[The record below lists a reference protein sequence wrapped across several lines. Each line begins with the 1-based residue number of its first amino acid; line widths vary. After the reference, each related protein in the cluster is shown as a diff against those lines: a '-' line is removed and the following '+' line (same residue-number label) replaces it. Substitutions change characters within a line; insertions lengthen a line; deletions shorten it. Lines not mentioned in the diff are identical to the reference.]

1 MAADNHSNVL
11 TSPDYSEVYSRFSSG
26 LSFADIPKS
35 VVDVTTIDIYD
46 TLACIYAGFTAAG
59 TQEVRELVLD
69 WGGKPEAVILGT
81 NAKVPAPQAAWCN
94 GMMAHAR
101 DYDDTHDRAVLH
113 AAVSVIPAAIAAAEI
128 AGRPI
133 SGEEFYTAVIS
144 GLEMICRLGVSTKID
159 IMQTGF
165 LYTSLYGYFAATAT
179 AAKILG
185 LSAEDTHNAMGLVLA
200 QAAGSHQATRD
211 SALTKRMQPGLAAR
225 AAIASVMMA
234 KKGIRGARLVFDGA
248 DGVNRIYVKGAI
260 DHDAARTDLG
270 KVFQMEDLSFK
281 PFPCCRFNHTAIS
294 AALALRAQP
303 GFDLSKASEIRAYTN
318 SQGFQAVCT
327 PLDVRQAPQTVV
339 NAQFSIPYNVAC
351 ALLNGKV
358 GLADFVPEALDRPD
372 VLALTARVMPHVDAD
387 FDAKWGRNVCPT
399 RVEAVIDGKLF
410 TAQVDL
416 PKGGPANPM
425 TSADLHA
432 KLEDC
437 LSFGGFDVGSA
448 AVFEEVVAGLLAS
461 KDVAADLHRLNA
473 GIVKGLRLAA

>member
-1 MAADNHSNVL
+1 MAPDSHSNVM
-11 TSPDYSEVYSRFSSG
+11 TSPDYAEVYSKFSSG
-26 LSFADIPKS
+26 LTFSDIPKS

-59 TQEVRELVLD
+59 TPEVRELVLD

-113 AAVSVIPAAIAAAEI
+113 AAVSVIPAAIAATEI

-133 SGEEFYTAVIS
+133 SGQEFYTGIIA

-179 AAKILG
+179 VAKILG

-200 QAAGSHQATRD
+200 HAAGSHQATRD

-225 AAIASVMMA
+225 GAIASVMMA
-234 KKGIRGARLVFDGA
+234 KKGVRGARLVFDGA

-260 DHDAARTDLG
+260 DHDAVRADLG
-270 KVFQMEDLSFK
+270 RVYQMEDLSFK
-281 PFPCCRFNHTAIS
+281 PFPCCRFNHTAIA
-294 AALALRAQP
+294 AALELRAQP
-303 GFDLSKASEIRAYTN
+303 GFDLGKVSEIRAYTN

-327 PLDVRQAPQTVV
+327 PLDVRHAPKTVV

-358 GLADFVPEALDRPD
+358 GLADFVPEALDRTD
-372 VLALTARVMPHVDAD
+372 VLALTARVMPHVDAE
-387 FDAKWGRNVCPT
+387 FDAKWGRNICPT
-399 RVEAVIDGKLF
+399 RVEAVIDNRVF
-410 TAQVDL
+410 SAQVDQ
-416 PKGGPANPM
+416 PKGGPNNPM
-425 TSADLHA
+425 TSADLRA

-437 LSFGGFDVGSA
+437 LRFGGFDVDSA
-448 AVFEEVVAGLLAS
+448 TVFEEVVAGLLNS
-461 KDVAADLHRLNA
+461 ENVAADLSRLNA
-473 GIVKGLRLAA
+473 AVAKD